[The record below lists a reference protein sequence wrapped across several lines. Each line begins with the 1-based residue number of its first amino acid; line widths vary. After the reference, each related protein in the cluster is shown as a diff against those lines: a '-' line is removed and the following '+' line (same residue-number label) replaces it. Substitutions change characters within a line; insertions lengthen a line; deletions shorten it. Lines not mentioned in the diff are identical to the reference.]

1 MRFQLRPK
9 RVFILAAGFLAFSAA
24 LAGVTIYKLY
34 SSEKWVRHTYQILL
48 ELGQL
53 QSNLSKLGRDRR
65 AFLDS
70 ADGRYVTDFSET
82 REQIA
87 IELQNVRALTLDN
100 PEQLANC
107 SLLDDSINARLKM
120 LENSIQVGGSAN
132 SEVQRQYTDEVV
144 NSGFEAGAITD
155 RMTQIERDLLEK
167 RQTITSTLFLTILCI
182 LISTFCLSV
191 FTFWLYYRLLSK
203 ELDERKAAE
212 RSAQSLSVALMR
224 VQDDERRKFSR
235 ELHDS
240 LGQILVCAKMLA
252 DQVSNEVPGDAR
264 LIDLIATLQDALKE
278 TRTLSHLLHP
288 PLLDEMGF
296 AAAAKW
302 FIDNFSQRTGIAV
315 VFDCPSELPKLPNR
329 LEFVMFRVL
338 QECLTNVHRHSRS
351 TTAQVSVSVK
361 DQTAGLEVRDNG
373 VGIPRDKL
381 EAFLSTGT
389 GVGVGLAG
397 IKQRVKE
404 QGGTLSVRSDSGSG
418 TVVSVSFTSSTPF
431 TAASSVAAK

>member
-24 LAGVTIYKLY
+24 LAGVTIYKLS

-53 QSNLSKLGRDRR
+53 QSNLSKLGRDRT

-82 REQIA
+82 RRQIA
-87 IELQNVRALTLDN
+87 IELQNVTALTVDN
-100 PEQLANC
+100 PEQQANC
-107 SLLDDSINARLKM
+107 SLLYDSVNGRLKM
-120 LENSIQVGGSAN
+120 LADSIQVGGSAS
-132 SEVQRQYTDEVV
+132 SEAQRQYTDEAV
-144 NSGFEAGAITD
+144 NSGFETGAITD
-155 RMTQIERDLLEK
+155 RMTQIEQNLLEK
-167 RQTITSTLFLTILCI
+167 RQTITSTLFLTILSI
-182 LISTFCLSV
+182 LVSTFCLSV

-212 RSAQSLSVALMR
+212 RSAQSLSIALMR

-264 LIDLIATLQDALKE
+264 LIELIATLQDALKE
-278 TRTLSHLLHP
+278 TRTLSQLLHP

-361 DQTAGLEVRDNG
+361 DQIAGLEVRDNG
-373 VGIPRDKL
+373 VGIPREKL
-381 EAFLSTGT
+381 EAFLFTGT

-404 QGGTLSVRSDSGSG
+404 QGGTLSVRSDSGG

-431 TAASSVAAK
+431 TAASSVAAN

>member
-1 MRFQLRPK
+1 
-9 RVFILAAGFLAFSAA
+9 
-24 LAGVTIYKLY
+24 
-34 SSEKWVRHTYQILL
+34 
-48 ELGQL
+48 
-53 QSNLSKLGRDRR
+53 
-65 AFLDS
+65 
-70 ADGRYVTDFSET
+70 
-82 REQIA
+82 
-87 IELQNVRALTLDN
+87 
-100 PEQLANC
+100 
-107 SLLDDSINARLKM
+107 
-120 LENSIQVGGSAN
+120 
-132 SEVQRQYTDEVV
+132 
-144 NSGFEAGAITD
+144 
-155 RMTQIERDLLEK
+155 MTQIEQNLLEK
-167 RQTITSTLFLTILCI
+167 RQTITSTLFLTILSI
-182 LISTFCLSV
+182 LVSTFCLSV

-212 RSAQSLSVALMR
+212 RSAQSLSIALMR

-264 LIDLIATLQDALKE
+264 LIELIATLQDALKE
-278 TRTLSHLLHP
+278 TRTLSQLLHP

-361 DQTAGLEVRDNG
+361 DQIAGLEVRDNG
-373 VGIPRDKL
+373 VGIPREKL
-381 EAFLSTGT
+381 EAFLFTGT

-404 QGGTLSVRSDSGSG
+404 QGGTLSVRSDSGG

-431 TAASSVAAK
+431 TAASSVAAN